1 MFREASMSR
10 RRRSAL
16 IALLLLLCALPAFSR
31 ADDKPNLPR
40 FASLRVSEVNLR
52 AGPGTK
58 YPIQYVYHH
67 KGLPVEILSEY
78 DVWRKVRDWQGSEG
92 WVHERMISPARTV
105 IIKTDT
111 RTIYR
116 DPARDSPALAKLE
129 PGVVAKLLECSNAW
143 CRIATEKQNIK
154 GWLLRSEVWGVYPD
168 EVVQ

>member
-10 RRRSAL
+10 RPFFAL
-16 IALLLLLCALPAFSR
+16 IALLVFLFTGASLSR
-31 ADDKPNLPR
+31 ADDKPYASH

-52 AGPGTK
+52 SGPGAK
-58 YPIQYVYHH
+58 YAIQFVYHH
-67 KGLPVEILSEY
+67 KGLPVEIIGQY
-78 DVWRKVRDWQGSEG
+78 DVWRKIRDWQGSVG

-105 IIKTDT
+105 IIKADT

-129 PGVVAKLLECSNAW
+129 PGVVAQLLECSNAW
-143 CRIATEKQNIK
+143 CKIETEKQNIK

-168 EVVQ
+168 EAVQ

>member
-1 MFREASMSR
+1 MFRAASLSSR
-10 RRRSAL
+10 SQFAFVAL
-16 IALLLLLCALPAFSR
+16 AVLLFAAVPAR
-31 ADDKPNLPR
+31 ADDKPGVPR
-40 FASLRVSEVNLR
+40 FASLRVGEVNLR
-52 AGPGTK
+52 SGPGTK
-58 YPIQYVYHH
+58 YPIQFVYHH

-78 DVWRKVRDWQGSEG
+78 DIWLKVRDWQGSEG

-105 IIKTDT
+105 IIKADT

-143 CRIATEKQNIK
+143 CKIETEKQNIK

>member
-1 MFREASMSR
+1 VFRAASLSSR
-10 RRRSAL
+10 SQFAFVAL
-16 IALLLLLCALPAFSR
+16 AVLLFAAVPAR
-31 ADDKPNLPR
+31 ADDKPGVPR
-40 FASLRVSEVNLR
+40 FASLRVGEVNLR
-52 AGPGTK
+52 SGPGTK
-58 YPIQYVYHH
+58 YPIQFVYHH

-78 DVWRKVRDWQGSEG
+78 DIWLKVRDWQGSEG
-92 WVHERMISPARTV
+92 WVHERMITPARTV

-129 PGVVAKLLECSNAW
+129 PGVVARLLECRNAW
-143 CRIATEKQNIK
+143 CRIETEKQNIK

>member
-1 MFREASMSR
+1 VFRAASLSSR
-10 RRRSAL
+10 SQFAFVAL
-16 IALLLLLCALPAFSR
+16 VVLLFAAVPAS
-31 ADDKPNLPR
+31 ADDKPGVPR
-40 FASLRVSEVNLR
+40 FASLRVGEVNLR
-52 AGPGTK
+52 SGPGTK
-58 YPIQYVYHH
+58 YPIQFVYHH

-78 DVWRKVRDWQGSEG
+78 DIWLKVRDWQGSEG
-92 WVHERMISPARTV
+92 WVHERMITPARTV

-129 PGVVAKLLECSNAW
+129 PGVVARLLECRNAW
-143 CRIATEKQNIK
+143 CRIETEKQNIK

>member
-1 MFREASMSR
+1 MFRAASLSSR
-10 RRRSAL
+10 SQFAFVAL
-16 IALLLLLCALPAFSR
+16 VVLLFAAVPAS
-31 ADDKPNLPR
+31 ADDKPGVPR
-40 FASLRVSEVNLR
+40 FASLRVGEVNLR
-52 AGPGTK
+52 SGPGTK
-58 YPIQYVYHH
+58 YPIQFVYHH

-78 DVWRKVRDWQGSEG
+78 DIWLKVRDWQGSEG
-92 WVHERMISPARTV
+92 WVHERMITPARTV

-129 PGVVAKLLECSNAW
+129 PGVVARLLECRNAW
-143 CRIATEKQNIK
+143 CRIETEKQNIK

>member
-1 MFREASMSR
+1 VFRAAAISR
-10 RRRSAL
+10 RPRLAL
-16 IALLLLLCALPAFSR
+16 IALLILLCAAPALSR
-31 ADDKPNLPR
+31 ADDKPYVPH

-52 AGPGTK
+52 SGPGTK

-67 KGLPVEILSEY
+67 KGLPVEIIGQY

-92 WVHERMISPARTV
+92 WVHERMITPARTV
-105 IIKTDT
+105 IIKADT

-129 PGVVAKLLECSNAW
+129 PGVVAQLLECRNAW
-143 CRIATEKQNIK
+143 CKIETEKQNIK
-154 GWLLRSEVWGVYPD
+154 GWLLRSEVWGVFPD

>member
-1 MFREASMSR
+1 VFRAISMSR
-10 RRRSAL
+10 RPRFAS
-16 IALLLLLCALPAFSR
+16 IALLVLLLAIPALSR
-31 ADDKPNLPR
+31 ADDKPYASH

-52 AGPGTK
+52 SGPGTK
-58 YPIQYVYHH
+58 YAIQYVYHH
-67 KGLPVEILSEY
+67 KGLPVEIIGQY
-78 DVWRKVRDWQGSEG
+78 DVWRKIRDWQGSVG

-105 IIKTDT
+105 IIRADT

-129 PGVVAKLLECSNAW
+129 PGVVVQLLECSNAW
-143 CRIATEKQNIK
+143 CKIETEKQNIK

>member
-1 MFREASMSR
+1 VFREAANSR
-10 RRRSAL
+10 PHRLAL
-16 IALLLLLCALPAFSR
+16 IALLVLLSASFAAR
-31 ADDKPNLPR
+31 ADDKPYASH

-52 AGPGTK
+52 SGPGTK

-67 KGLPVEILSEY
+67 KGLPVEIIGEY
-78 DVWRKVRDWQGSEG
+78 DVWRKLRDWQGSVG

-105 IIKTDT
+105 IIKADT

-143 CRIATEKQNIK
+143 CKIETEKQNIK

>member
-1 MFREASMSR
+1 MFRAASLSSR
-10 RRRSAL
+10 SQFAFVAL
-16 IALLLLLCALPAFSR
+16 AVLLFAAVPAR
-31 ADDKPNLPR
+31 ADDKPGVPR
-40 FASLRVSEVNLR
+40 FASLRVGEVNLR
-52 AGPGTK
+52 SGPGTK
-58 YPIQYVYHH
+58 YPIQFVYHH

-78 DVWRKVRDWQGSEG
+78 DIWLKVRDWQGSEG
-92 WVHERMISPARTV
+92 WVHERMITPARTV

-129 PGVVAKLLECSNAW
+129 PGVVARLLECRNAW
-143 CRIATEKQNIK
+143 CRIETEKQNIK